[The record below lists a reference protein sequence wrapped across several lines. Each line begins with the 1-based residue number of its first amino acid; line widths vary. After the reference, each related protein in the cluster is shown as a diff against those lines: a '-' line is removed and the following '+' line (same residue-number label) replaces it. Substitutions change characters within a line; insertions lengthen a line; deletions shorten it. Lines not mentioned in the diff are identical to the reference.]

1 MKVKSIVTV
10 FMLVGCSFLHVEAQ
24 DKNTAVLTVDGEPTS
39 LEEFE
44 NIFRKNNRDS
54 AITAQALDEYME
66 LFINFKLKV
75 KEAKEAGLDT
85 VKKFKT
91 ELEGYRA
98 QLARPYLTDADKLN
112 DLVKEAYENYKQE
125 VRAAHILIKVD
136 ANASPI
142 DTAKAYAK
150 IVAIRERITK
160 GEEFNSLAKAVS
172 EDPSA
177 KENGGDLGYFTAFQM
192 VYPFEKAAFLTK
204 TGEVSLPIRT
214 RYGYH
219 LIFVNDKRPA
229 RGEMHVA
236 HIVVKPKSETNSEA
250 NAESKIQEI
259 YQKLVSGE
267 STFEE
272 LAGKYSDDA
281 TSAKKGGDLPWFGTG
296 KMVVEFEDA
305 AFALT
310 NNGDYSAPFKTA
322 FGWHIVKRLEYRPL
336 ASFESMEKE
345 IKNKVSKDSR
355 AEQTKKSFIEK
366 LKKEYNYSIDEIELA
381 KLIEKADSNAF
392 EGKLYAAKKSL
403 EKPLI
408 RMNGLTITVS
418 EFNENMRTKGR
429 SKPTMSPG
437 DYIRTSANKLGEDKL
452 LQIEDAKL
460 EEKYTPFR
468 LLMKEYHEGILL
480 FEMTDQMVWSK
491 AVKDTAGLASFYA
504 MNKESFMWPERAS
517 VVIYTCATP
526 DIAKKVKKMV
536 KDGKDKSAIAG
547 ELNKESQLNL
557 QLQEG
562 VYAMDDNALLAKAP
576 WQVGLSSEIADNDQ
590 TVLIQFKEIIPP
602 TVKKLEEARGMIT
615 SEYQTYLE
623 KEWIVGM
630 RKEHKYTVDSQ
641 VLHSIK

>member
-24 DKNTAVLTVDGEPTS
+24 DKYTAVLTVDGEPTS

-136 ANASPI
+136 ANASPT

-305 AFALT
+305 AFALM

-392 EGKLYAAKKSL
+392 EGKLYVAKKSL

-562 VYAMDDNALLAKAP
+562 IYAMDDNALLAKAP
-576 WQVGLSSEIADNDQ
+576 WQVGLSGEIADNDQ

-623 KEWIVGM
+623 KEWIAGM

>member
-1 MKVKSIVTV
+1 MKVKSIVPV
-10 FMLVGCSFLHVEAQ
+10 FMLVCCSFFNVTAQ

-54 AITAQALDEYME
+54 VITAQSLDEYME

-112 DLVKEAYENYKQE
+112 DLVREAYENYKQE
-125 VRAAHILIKVD
+125 VRAAHILVKVD
-136 ANASPI
+136 ANASPT

-177 KENGGDLGYFTAFQM
+177 RDNGGDLGYFTAFQM

-219 LIFVNDKRPA
+219 LIYVNDKRPA

-236 HIVVKPKSETNSEA
+236 HIVVKPKSETDSEA

-272 LAGKYSDDA
+272 LAAKYSDDA

-296 KMVVEFEDA
+296 KMVTEFEDA
-305 AFALT
+305 SFALS

-366 LKKEYNYSIDEIELA
+366 LKKEYNYSIDEIELS

-392 EGKLYAAKKSL
+392 EGKLYVAKKSL

-437 DYIRTSANKLGEDKL
+437 DYIRLSASKLGEDKL

-480 FEMTDQMVWSK
+480 FEMTDQLVWSK
-491 AVKDTAGLASFYA
+491 AVKDTAGLAAFYA
-504 MNKESFMWPERAS
+504 MNKNSFMWPERAS

-526 DIAKKVKKMV
+526 EIAKKVKKMV

-562 VYAMDDNALLAKAP
+562 IYAMDDNALLAKAP
-576 WQVGLSSEIADNDQ
+576 WKVGLSSEIVDNDQ

-602 TVKKLEEARGMIT
+602 TAKKLEEARGMIT

-630 RKEHKYTVDSQ
+630 RKDHKYTVNSQ